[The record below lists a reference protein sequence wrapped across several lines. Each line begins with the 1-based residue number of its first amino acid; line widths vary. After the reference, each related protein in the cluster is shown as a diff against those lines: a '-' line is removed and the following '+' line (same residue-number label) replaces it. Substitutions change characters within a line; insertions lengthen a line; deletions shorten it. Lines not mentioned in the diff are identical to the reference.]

1 MVCQR
6 LALIMGFV
14 SVRLRK
20 WHARVHWCLRA
31 LLCVCVQGREHRG
44 VEKKMYI
51 HAGDYILKR
60 ERLVCAFKCF
70 HTTRYAVFSFCS
82 CSAK

>member
-31 LLCVCVQGREHRG
+31 LLVCCCVFVCARQRAQGHG
-44 VEKKMYI
+44 KKMYI
-51 HAGDYILKR
+51 QYMQVII
-60 ERLVCAFKCF
+60 F
-70 HTTRYAVFSFCS
+70 
-82 CSAK
+82 